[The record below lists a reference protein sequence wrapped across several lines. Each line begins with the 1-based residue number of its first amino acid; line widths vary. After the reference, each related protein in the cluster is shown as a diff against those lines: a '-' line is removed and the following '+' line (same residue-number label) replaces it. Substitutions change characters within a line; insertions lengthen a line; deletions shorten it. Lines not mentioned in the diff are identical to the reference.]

1 MKKGKD
7 LKISGKKKSTIKVN
21 PRSEEIMER
30 HTKLAVE
37 SIQSTLKN
45 LRENTNPFDCI
56 DIDDFSDEELL
67 QIAEEVLSEVSD
79 DRLEEICEAIE
90 SDLEVISERMDPK
103 EIQRRRDQA
112 KDRLQTG
119 ASMKKAAAKS
129 AAGPSRSDRLK
140 SALKSAASK
149 VKAGVKA
156 AGKKATQ
163 TAGKVAGE
171 FSAAKQKQKEKS
183 QSGSSN
189 TTTSTPS
196 SSSSSSSNSSSSGE
210 GTSTSQSTGSE
221 PRERKRDKIKRALKK
236 GIGKLARA
244 VSRGSRGVARR
255 MGEEEFKGFGEFVTE
270 GKKSCSKCG
279 KKPSKDC
286 DKCDGKGYVV
296 THDCSSKVEHAEWG
310 VGQCITEQHT
320 LDEEGNISHYDVQ
333 FEHGLEENVSVEVL
347 TTLVSEMH
355 EHAINDD
362 KNQEVLDEKKSEEGF
377 AGQATSY
384 KGVVIKRTESGYE
397 VPRFNIT
404 SNSVD
409 SIKAQIDKEMAK
421 SESYQPDSANNYNG
435 PLYAPY
441 TAVEEGKKK
450 GLWANI
456 HAKRKRGEAPAK
468 KGDKDYPET
477 LNVEGYGVG
486 DVDQKLKTDR
496 DGMRVPNTDAAA
508 AKARLLAKAAAKR
521 KAKNEEVVNERGD
534 YWHPDPEKDKK
545 LGGPGANA
553 RAREDRAAASKPKED
568 PKKLRKGE
576 SYMDYS
582 KRMKTRKEELEL
594 DERTRYAKETGKDPQ
609 TGKPSEKGGTIK
621 PGSAMSK
628 VRKSLVGQGL
638 MSSRKKAIQPQG
650 KKKEKGAKGYQGQ
663 TPVDRIKGNLA
674 RKRAPKPDIGS
685 RFD

>member
-1 MKKGKD
+1 MVKKGKEI
-7 LKISGKKKSTIKVN
+7 KVTGKKSAVKVN

-30 HTKLAVE
+30 HSKLAVE
-37 SIQSTLKN
+37 SIQSKLKN

-56 DIDDFSDEELL
+56 DVDEFSDDELL
-67 QIAEEVLSEVSD
+67 DIAEEVLSEMSD
-79 DRLEEICEAIE
+79 DTLEEICEAIE
-90 SDLEVISERMDPK
+90 TDLEIISERMDPK

-149 VKAGVKA
+149 VKSGVKTV
-156 AGKKATQ
+156 GKKASQ

-171 FSAAKQKQKEKS
+171 FSAAKEKQKEKAQS
-183 QSGSSN
+183 SGSSS

-196 SSSSSSSNSSSSGE
+196 SSSSSSSTSSSSGE
-210 GTSTSQSTGSE
+210 GTSAE

-255 MGEEEFKGFGEFVTE
+255 MGEEFKGFNQFVTE
-270 GKKSCSKCG
+270 GKKECSKCG

-286 DKCDGKGYVV
+286 DKCDGKGYMV

-310 VGQCITEQHT
+310 VGECITEQHT
-320 LDEEGNISHYDVQ
+320 LDEQGNISHYDVQ

-355 EHAINDD
+355 EHAINDS

-377 AGQATSY
+377 AGPATSY

-404 SNSVD
+404 SNSLD
-409 SIKAQIDKEMAK
+409 SIKAQVDKEMAK
-421 SESYQPDSANNYNG
+421 VESYQPDAANNYNG

-441 TAVEEGKKK
+441 TAVEEGKK

-456 HAKRKRGEAPAK
+456 HAKRKRGEKPAK

-496 DGMRVPNTDAAA
+496 DGMRVPNKDAAA
-508 AKARLLAKAAAKR
+508 AKARLLAKAAEKR

-534 YWHPDPEKDKK
+534 FWHPDPDKDKK

-628 VRKSLVGQGL
+628 VRKSLAGQGL

-674 RKRAPKPDIGS
+674 RKRAPKPEIGS